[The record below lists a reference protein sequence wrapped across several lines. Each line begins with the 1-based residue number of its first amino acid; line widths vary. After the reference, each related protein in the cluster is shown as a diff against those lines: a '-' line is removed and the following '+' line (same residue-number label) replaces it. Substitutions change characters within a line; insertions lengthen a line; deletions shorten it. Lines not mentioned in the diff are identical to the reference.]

1 MTFSAENQPTNR
13 KSGPNIKAK
22 IIAALGRR
30 EMTEEQFIDKWIEL
44 AIGDGKEIPGGGVFM
59 SELLKRY
66 SPIPKQSHETIVIEN
81 WPKNGTPAE
90 KASAVLECM
99 SEGIIPPDLGALFIE
114 SISKSLGIEEVTDLA
129 ERMIALEKL
138 MESHGLKN
146 G

>member
-1 MTFSAENQPTNR
+1 MPKPFTSENQPSNR

-30 EMTEEQFIDKWIEL
+30 DMTEEQFIDRWVEL
-44 AIGDGKEIPGGGVFM
+44 ALGDGNEISGGGVFM

-90 KASAVLECM
+90 KADAVLQSM
-99 SEGIIPPDLGALFIE
+99 SEGVIPPDLGALFIE
-114 SISKSLGIEEVTDLA
+114 SISKSLGIEEITELA
-129 ERMIALEKL
+129 RRLEAIEKL
-138 MESHGLKN
+138 LEGK
-146 G
+146 